1 MKKDKKKRSVFELSW
16 ISSGDPAGREKHPER
31 SGRRSCPFPDNL
43 GGAMRGGIRGF
54 RAEAERE
61 KEDPP
66 SGRNLLAVRLLQEGR
81 RMRCMQDVSSPW
93 RSNRRGSLSRRETKR
108 TSAPPDADNSHSLGI
123 APVSGT
129 KWRTNN
135 FPKKGLLTL
144 SPAKA
149 GGRVS
154 LRILKEAGIKGKSL
168 IRSGSRKRRVCGPFP
183 FGSERR
189 RPASRGPRS
198 RRGTLVPSSHPP
210 A

>member
-1 MKKDKKKRSVFELSW
+1 MDLFGGSGGKGKTSGKERPAILSVPGQF
-16 ISSGDPAGREKHPER
+16 GRGYE
-31 SGRRSCPFPDNL
+31 
-43 GGAMRGGIRGF
+43 GGIRGV